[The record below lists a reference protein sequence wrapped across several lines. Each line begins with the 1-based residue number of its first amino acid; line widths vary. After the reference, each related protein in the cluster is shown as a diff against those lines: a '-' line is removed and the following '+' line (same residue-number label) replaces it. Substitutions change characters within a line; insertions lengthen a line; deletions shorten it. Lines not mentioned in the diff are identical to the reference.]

1 MKPLRTAAWGVLLVV
16 LVCSFSADL
25 LSPAPYEKQFRESP
39 NAAPSRQFPL
49 GTDGLGRDRLSRLL
63 HGSRISLL
71 LAPAAAA
78 LTTLIAAVLGASAGY
93 LGGWWE
99 RRVLNLTDLFLS
111 LPWFFLLL
119 TVRAALP
126 LNAAPLVSV
135 MITFLLLGLLGW
147 AAPARVIRAGVRS
160 RRDAD
165 FVLQARACGVRGFRL
180 LFVHVLP
187 NLKPVL
193 YAQFLIS
200 VPVFILAEANL
211 GLLGLGVAEPLP
223 SWGGLLRE
231 LENYPAILE
240 NPWILAPLVLLV
252 LVVGSLQSVLSGEVD
267 L

>member
-71 LAPAAAA
+71 MAPAAAA

-180 LFVHVLP
+180 LFVL
-187 NLKPVL
+187 L
-193 YAQFLIS
+193 
-200 VPVFILAEANL
+200 LA
-211 GLLGLGVAEPLP
+211 
-223 SWGGLLRE
+223 
-231 LENYPAILE
+231 
-240 NPWILAPLVLLV
+240 
-252 LVVGSLQSVLSGEVD
+252 LQ
-267 L
+267 

>member
-1 MKPLRTAAWGVLLVV
+1 M
-16 LVCSFSADL
+16 
-25 LSPAPYEKQFRESP
+25 
-39 NAAPSRQFPL
+39 
-49 GTDGLGRDRLSRLL
+49 
-63 HGSRISLL
+63 
-71 LAPAAAA
+71 APAAAA

-135 MITFLLLGLLGW
+135 MITFILLGLLGW

-160 RRDAD
+160 RRDAE
-165 FVLQARACGVRGFRL
+165 FVLQARACGVRGLRL

-200 VPVFILAEANL
+200 VQPGIAGTRSRRTA
-211 GLLGLGVAEPLP
+211 
-223 SWGGLLRE
+223 
-231 LENYPAILE
+231 
-240 NPWILAPLVLLV
+240 
-252 LVVGSLQSVLSGEVD
+252 SVLGRPTP
-267 L
+267 

>member
-1 MKPLRTAAWGVLLVV
+1 MRKLRIAAWGILLAV

-25 LSPAPYEKQFRESP
+25 VSPAPYDRQFRQSP
-39 NAAPSRQFPL
+39 SAAPSRQFPL

-71 LAPAAAA
+71 MAPAAAL
-78 LTTLIAAVLGASAGY
+78 LTTLIAALLGASAGY

-119 TVRAALP
+119 TVRAILP

-135 MITFLLLGLLGW
+135 VITFLLLGLLGW
-147 AAPARVIRAGVRS
+147 AAPARVIRAGVRA
-160 RRDAD
+160 RRDAE
-165 FVLQARACGVRGFRL
+165 FVLQAKACGVKGSRL
-180 LFVHVLP
+180 LWMHLAP
-187 NLKPVL
+187 SLKPVL

-231 LENYPAILE
+231 LENFPAVLE
-240 NPWILAPLVLLV
+240 NPWMLAPLVLLV
-252 LVVGSLQSVLSGEVD
+252 LVVGSLQFALSGEVEG
-267 L
+267 

>member
-1 MKPLRTAAWGVLLVV
+1 
-16 LVCSFSADL
+16 
-25 LSPAPYEKQFRESP
+25 
-39 NAAPSRQFPL
+39 
-49 GTDGLGRDRLSRLL
+49 
-63 HGSRISLL
+63 
-71 LAPAAAA
+71 
-78 LTTLIAAVLGASAGY
+78 
-93 LGGWWE
+93 
-99 RRVLNLTDLFLS
+99 VLNLTDLFLS

-135 MITFLLLGLLGW
+135 MITFMLLGLLGW
-147 AAPARVIRAGVRS
+147 AGPARVIRAGVRS
-160 RRDAD
+160 RRDAE

-231 LENYPAILE
+231 LENYPAVLE
-240 NPWILAPLVLLV
+240 NPWMLAPLVLLI
-252 LVVGSLQSVLSGEVD
+252 LVVGSLQSVLSDEVD